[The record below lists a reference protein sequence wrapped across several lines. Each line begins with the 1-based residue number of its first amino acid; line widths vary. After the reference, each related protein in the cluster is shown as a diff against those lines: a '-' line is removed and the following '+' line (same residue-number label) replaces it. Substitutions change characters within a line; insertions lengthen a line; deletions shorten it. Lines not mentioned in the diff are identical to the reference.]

1 MPTNQR
7 LEGRRAIV
15 TGAASG
21 IGAATMRALL
31 EEGATVAAVD
41 VSEVDPDGLPGD
53 QADRLSSFVVD
64 VSDEPAVEKLIAEVA
79 QGGGVTDLINI
90 AGIGSTTAVPD
101 TSAEL
106 WDRVFAVNV
115 RGTFLMS
122 KHVLPW
128 MLERRNGSIVN
139 MASIA
144 GLVGL
149 KQRAAYSA
157 SKGAIIALTRAMA
170 IDHVGDGV
178 RVNCVC
184 PGTIDSPWIHRLI
197 ADAGASLDALRE
209 RQPMG
214 RFGTPEEIAQ
224 AVLYLTSD
232 AAAFVTGTALT
243 IDGGLTAA

>member
-1 MPTNQR
+1 MCGSQR
-7 LEGRRAIV
+7 FQGRCAIV

-31 EEGATVAAVD
+31 EEGAVVAAIDVDRVDAD
-41 VSEVDPDGLPGD
+41 VSPE
-53 QADRLSSFVVD
+53 QAGRLSSFALD
-64 VSDEPAVEKLIAEVA
+64 VSDEAAVERVVGKIAAEA
-79 QGGGVTDLINI
+79 DVTDLINI
-90 AGIGSTTAVPD
+90 AGIGSTTDVPD
-101 TSAEL
+101 TPAEL

-122 KHVLPW
+122 KHVLPG
-128 MLERRNGSIVN
+128 MIERGNGSIVN

-184 PGTIDSPWIHRLI
+184 PGTIDSPWVHRLV
-197 ADAGASLDALRE
+197 AGAGATLDALRE

-214 RFGTPEEIAQ
+214 RLGTPEEIAQ
-224 AVLYLTSD
+224 GVLYRAGD
-232 AAAFVTGTALT
+232 AAAFVTGTTLT